1 MIPLTIDSFEEIVNT
16 VCKTDFIEWEKFKG
30 KTFFITGATGLIG
43 YTLIRSLIYT
53 SGKRNLD
60 IRIIALVRDIQRA
73 RERFSGFEYSDE
85 NLKLFEG
92 NVEKLPYLDNS
103 INIDY
108 IVHGAS
114 KTASM
119 SFVNEPVETIE
130 TAVLGTIN
138 ILRLAKEKN
147 ISGMVYLSSMEVYG
161 YPQKGHKVR
170 ESDIG
175 ALSPQDLRSSYPISK
190 IQCESLCKSYSSEY
204 NLPVVIG
211 RLTQTFGPGVN
222 YNDGRI
228 FAYFGRCVVEH
239 KNIILKTK
247 GETERS
253 YLYTSDAVTAI
264 LTLLQKG
271 TTGESYNIA
280 DEKTYCSIAQMAE
293 EIAKENGILVE
304 YEASELLRK
313 NGYPDTIYMDLD
325 TSKILKTGWFP
336 QFRWNK
342 LNATKYDS
350 CF

>member
-16 VCKTDFIEWEKFKG
+16 VCNTDFIEWEKFKG

-175 ALSPQDLRSSYPISK
+175 
-190 IQCESLCKSYSSEY
+190 
-204 NLPVVIG
+204 
-211 RLTQTFGPGVN
+211 
-222 YNDGRI
+222 
-228 FAYFGRCVVEH
+228 
-239 KNIILKTK
+239 
-247 GETERS
+247 
-253 YLYTSDAVTAI
+253 
-264 LTLLQKG
+264 
-271 TTGESYNIA
+271 
-280 DEKTYCSIAQMAE
+280 
-293 EIAKENGILVE
+293 
-304 YEASELLRK
+304 
-313 NGYPDTIYMDLD
+313 
-325 TSKILKTGWFP
+325 
-336 QFRWNK
+336 
-342 LNATKYDS
+342 
-350 CF
+350 